1 MENKDVEAAQGMLDE
16 KMMDIE
22 KRADD
27 APYQAL
33 ELRLTDK
40 DGNVQIKG
48 TMTVANMMALEELQG
63 MSKGEVMQMFYF
75 ALEDDL
81 NNKNNEKD

>member
-1 MENKDVEAAQGMLDE
+1 MENKDLETAREMLDE

-22 KRADD
+22 SRAKD

-33 ELRLTDK
+33 ELRLTDE
-40 DGNVQIKG
+40 DGTVLIKG
-48 TMTVANMMALEELQG
+48 TMRVADMMKLEEIQG
-63 MSKGEVMQMFYF
+63 VSKGEVMQMFYF

-81 NNKNNEKD
+81 KNKTNEE